1 MSTYATRQTM
11 KDQDAKV
18 NPSHEAGDEFS
29 MVAIANL
36 LEEHRQVLS
45 ADVKTFISTLE
56 AKLDHVHTTVS
67 YHGQKLSSLEAN
79 VNLQDKRLLALEAS

>member
-1 MSTYATRQTM
+1 M

-79 VNLQDKRLLALEAS
+79 VNLQDKRLLALEASWATLAESYS